1 MAKKGLGRGLGAL
14 LNTEE
19 VVDTVFDKK
28 DIVELKITEIEP
40 NANQP
45 RNYFDAEKLAALS
58 ESIKEYGVLQP
69 IVVKQLETG
78 FYKIIAGERRWRA
91 ARMAG
96 MKKIPVIIKEYD
108 NKETMEIALIEN
120 LQRENLNPIEE
131 AMGFRELMN
140 DFGLTQE
147 ELSKK
152 VGKSRPAIANS
163 LRLLNLPNEIQQLL
177 IEGKLSPG
185 HARAIL
191 GTDRK
196 EIQLEA
202 AKKIIDEGLN
212 VRQIEK
218 YIASLQIQPTIDK
231 EEKEDIEKKRYFRS
245 LENSL
250 SNTLGTKV
258 KIMPQK
264 NNKGKIQIDYYSNE
278 EFERL
283 LEIIKN

>member
-108 NKETMEIALIEN
+108 NKEMMEIALIEN

-147 ELSKK
+147 ELS
-152 VGKSRPAIANS
+152 
-163 LRLLNLPNEIQQLL
+163 
-177 IEGKLSPG
+177 
-185 HARAIL
+185 
-191 GTDRK
+191 
-196 EIQLEA
+196 
-202 AKKIIDEGLN
+202 
-212 VRQIEK
+212 
-218 YIASLQIQPTIDK
+218 
-231 EEKEDIEKKRYFRS
+231 
-245 LENSL
+245 
-250 SNTLGTKV
+250 
-258 KIMPQK
+258 
-264 NNKGKIQIDYYSNE
+264 
-278 EFERL
+278 
-283 LEIIKN
+283 

>member
-19 VVDTVFDKK
+19 VVDNVFDKK

-45 RNYFDAEKLAALS
+45 RNYFDTEKLAALS

-96 MKKIPVIIKEYD
+96 LKKIPVIIKEYD

-163 LRLLNLPNEIQQLL
+163 LRLLNLPEEIRQLL

-185 HARAIL
+185 HARALL

-196 EIQLEA
+196 EIKLEA
-202 AKKIIDEGLN
+202 AKKIIEEGLN

-218 YIASLQIQPTIDK
+218 YIASLQIQPKIEK

-245 LENSL
+245 LESSL

-258 KIMPQK
+258 KIVPQK

>member
-19 VVDTVFDKK
+19 IVDTVFDKK

-96 MKKIPVIIKEYD
+96 LKKIPVIIKEYD

-163 LRLLNLPNEIQQLL
+163 LRLLNLPDEIQQLV

-185 HARAIL
+185 HARALL

-202 AKKIIDEGLN
+202 AKKIIEEGLN

-218 YIASLQIQPTIDK
+218 YIASLQIQPKIEK